1 MAPDDRLK
9 RKLTTIF
16 YADVVGYSRL
26 IGEDEEGTYRLVRDR
41 LDLMSESIRSHGG
54 AVINF
59 AGEAILADFPTA
71 SEALA
76 CAAGPTC
83 GAQDRPTGRR
93 AACSIKRS
101 TWIRNSPLLM
111 RKNP

>member
-1 MAPDDRLK
+1 MDSGDRLK
-9 RKLTTIF
+9 RKLTAIF

-41 LDLMSESIRSHGG
+41 LDLISESIRSHSG

-59 AGEAILADFPTA
+59 AGDAILADFPTV

-76 CAAGPTC
+76 CAAEVQPEIEEANGALPEDRKC
-83 GAQDRPTGRR
+83 GSAS
-93 AACSIKRS
+93 ASILAR
-101 TWIRNSPLLM
+101 
-111 RKNP
+111 